1 MQFNGYWSKETW
13 STYLKLEKYDKDSYV
28 FLGKD
33 DFPTLLELLEQAKK
47 KL

>member
-1 MQFNGYWSKETW
+1 M
-13 STYLKLEKYDKDSYV
+13 KLEKYDKDSYE

-33 DFPTLLELLEQAKK
+33 DFPTLLGLLEQAKI